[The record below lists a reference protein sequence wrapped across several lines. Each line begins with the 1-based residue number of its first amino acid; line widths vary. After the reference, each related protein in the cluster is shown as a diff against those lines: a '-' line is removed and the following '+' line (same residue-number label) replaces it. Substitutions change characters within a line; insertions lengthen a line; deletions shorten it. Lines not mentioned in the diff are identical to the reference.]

1 MLNLG
6 LIGCGY
12 WGKNYVST
20 IKNIPELNLKYV
32 NDLKLTNIP
41 LSESTIYT
49 KNLED
54 VLKDQEVKGVMIV
67 TPTITHYSLAAKAL
81 ENGKHVL
88 VEKPMTSNTKDAE
101 RLCEIAQANNVNL
114 MVGHVFKYNTAV
126 KIIQE
131 KIFSGEMGE
140 LRYIEARRV
149 GLGPIRQDVDVL
161 WDFASHDIYIA
172 NMFVGKRP
180 SMVSCI
186 GISHN
191 GKLDDISS
199 LNLKYENPDVMATIY
214 VNWEHPVKERK
225 IIIGGSEKA
234 ILFDDIEPADKLKIF
249 DRGVNYLNT
258 KIGFGTFQAITKQGD
273 TLIPKLNLNPPLED
287 EIRHFGECMNGAK
300 CLSDGYEGL
309 SVVEILEAAEKSKK
323 NGGLEVKIK

>member
-1 MLNLG
+1 MINLG

-20 IKNIPELNLKYV
+20 IRDIPELNLKYI
-32 NDLKLTNIP
+32 NDLKPPNIP
-41 LSESTIYT
+41 LPENTIYT

-54 VLKDQEVKGVMIV
+54 VLKDQEIKGVMIA
-67 TPTITHYSLAAKAL
+67 TPTITHYDLAAKAL

-88 VEKPMTSNTKDAE
+88 VEKPMTSNIKDAE

-114 MVGHVFKYNTAV
+114 MVGHVFKYNIAV
-126 KIIQE
+126 KAIQE
-131 KIFSGEMGE
+131 KIFNGEIGK

-161 WDFASHDIYIA
+161 WDFASHDIYIS
-172 NMFVGKRP
+172 NMFVGKTP
-180 SMVSCI
+180 SSLSCI

-191 GKLDDISS
+191 GKLDDVSS
-199 LNLKYENPDVMATIY
+199 LNLKYENPNVMTTIY

-234 ILFDDIEPADKLKIF
+234 ILFDDIETADKLKIF
-249 DRGVNYLNT
+249 DRGVNYLHEKT
-258 KIGFGTFQAITKQGD
+258 GYGTFQAVTKQGD
-273 TLIPKLNLNPPLED
+273 TVIPKLDLSPPLEE
-287 EIRHFGECMNGAK
+287 EIRHYVECMNGAK
-300 CLSDGYEGL
+300 CLSDGYDGVN
-309 SVVEILEAAEKSKK
+309 VVKILEAAEESSKK
-323 NGGLEVKIK
+323 GGVEVKLK